1 MDILIV
7 GPSGSGKS
15 KLGDLVKN
23 TIFKLDSNCK
33 IVTQDPDREN
43 KTFGEGVN
51 TYSIKVKQVPLEE
64 LISLYV
70 PDSFK
75 GDMLIILT
83 GDSVGRWFKD
93 VYES

>member
-15 KLGDLVKN
+15 KLGDLVRN
-23 TIFKLDSNCK
+23 TIFKLDKEAK
-33 IVTQDPDREN
+33 ILTRDPDRGAEP
-43 KTFGEGVN
+43 FGEGKN
-51 TYSIKVKQVPLEE
+51 TYNVEVRQIPLEE
-64 LISLYV
+64 LNTLF
-70 PDSFK
+70 PDELRSNVI
-75 GDMLIILT
+75 IILT